1 MKVSTSRFGDVKIE
15 ADDILLF
22 RGGLVGFEDCQ
33 HWVIL
38 ADGANEAVAWLQS
51 MNRPDIALPV
61 VSPRRFIPE
70 HQVRIEGRD
79 VECLQ
84 LTDLDQAF
92 VLCVVSNHEDVL
104 TVNLRAPILVNLDRR
119 LGCQV
124 MTCDEQPL
132 RHELLQLPSKLRK
145 SA

>member
-1 MKVSTSRFGDVKIE
+1 M
-15 ADDILLF
+15 
-22 RGGLVGFEDCQ
+22 GFEDCQ

-38 ADGANEAVAWLQS
+38 ADGSNEAVAWLQS

-61 VSPRRFIPE
+61 VSPRRFIPDY
-70 HQVRIEGRD
+70 QVRIEGRD

-92 VLCVVSNHEDVL
+92 VLSVVSNHDDVL

-119 LGCQV
+119 LGCQL
-124 MTCDEQPL
+124 MTCDEQPVQY
-132 RHELLQLPSKLRK
+132 ELVQLPSKLRK